1 MSTTASTPLT
11 TSSLTPS
18 VTKVSANAANTAK
31 TRLTGRGA
39 SVAAVILAVLW
50 TLPTFGLLISSVRP
64 ERAAKTTGWWTFFQN
79 PVVTLDNYRTVLATT
94 GTAGLGKYVVN
105 SFVIVVPAVVIPI
118 CLALLA
124 SYALAWIDF
133 RGRSLLFIAIFAL
146 QIVPIQVTLLP
157 LLTLYIQAG
166 LPPFWRIWLS
176 HSIFALPLAIFL
188 MHNFMREIPR
198 ELIEAARVD
207 GAGHVKIFISVLLP
221 LLKPAVAAFGIFQFL
236 WVWNDLLMALV
247 FVQDSSKFPM
257 TRAIQNLLSQYGT
270 EWHLL
275 AAGAFLLMVVPL
287 LVFFALQRFFVQG
300 LLAGSVK

>member
-11 TSSLTPS
+11 TSATKPS
-18 VTKVSANAANTAK
+18 VTKITANTANEAK

-39 SVAAVILAVLW
+39 SVAAVVLAVLW

-133 RGRSLLFIAIFAL
+133 RGRSLLFVAIFAL

-157 LLTLYIQAG
+157 LLTLYNQAG
-166 LPPFWRIWLS
+166 LPVALDLRIT
-176 HSIFALPLAIFL
+176 
-188 MHNFMREIPR
+188 
-198 ELIEAARVD
+198 AR
-207 GAGHVKIFISVLLP
+207 
-221 LLKPAVAAFGIFQFL
+221 
-236 WVWNDLLMALV
+236 DLLDAQLHARDPARADRGGPGRRGRSR
-247 FVQDSSKFPM
+247 QDLHL
-257 TRAIQNLLSQYGT
+257 RAAPAAQASYRGVRHLPVPVGLERPAGGADLRGWWVRRGT
-270 EWHLL
+270 DHGGCPE
-275 AAGAFLLMVVPL
+275 P
-287 LVFFALQRFFVQG
+287 QRHP
-300 LLAGSVK
+300 